1 MKNSTKITNASIESA
16 GLPKDPKYAIAEY
29 IWNGFDAKATGI
41 NIKISSNEL
50 GYIERI
56 SIIDNGEGIDPKLLD
71 HSFGNFLDSLKK
83 TSPKRSSYTRGKKG
97 KGRFSFS
104 LFAARASWH
113 TVIAENNA
121 LEEYNIHIDRDKK
134 EEYEITKPQ
143 ASTADCTGT
152 TVTLHGVFGL
162 NSSTFESDE
171 FTDFLAQEFGW
182 FLHLNKDLGYTIQI
196 NGIPLSYEQI
206 IQESES
212 SSITIYTE
220 KENSYLFKLNYI
232 RWQHSIGD
240 RYYYYFL
247 NSHKTEVAKML
258 SSFNNNA
265 IDYHHSLYVQSPF
278 FDHFEQADILLSNE
292 SNLFSEKEQ
301 QIVYRRL
308 IAELRDLLE
317 RKQKKYIREQAVE
330 IKLKELAQKNIL
342 PYYTE
347 SIADQHRKEC
357 LLKLIQELYIA
368 DPRIFVGIKTDLV
381 RTYLGF
387 LDLLLQTERKGE
399 ILPIIQQAIPLS
411 DKEKERI
418 KILLQ

>member
-29 IWNGFDAKATGI
+29 IWNGFDAKASHI

-50 GYIERI
+50 GYIEQI

-113 TVIAENNA
+113 TIITEENAFKEYSIRIA
-121 LEEYNIHIDRDKK
+121 RDTK
-134 EEYEITKPQ
+134 EVYEITEPQ
-143 ASTADCTGT
+143 NSTADCTGT

-162 NSSTFESDE
+162 NASTFESDE
-171 FTDFLAQEFGW
+171 FIDFLAQEFGW
-182 FLHLNKDLGYTIQI
+182 FLHLNKDLGYTIRI
-196 NGIPLSYEQI
+196 NGTPLSYEQL
-206 IQESES
+206 IQETETT
-212 SSITIYTE
+212 SITFYTE
-220 KENSYLFKLNYI
+220 KENSYLFKINYI
-232 RWQHSIGD
+232 RWKHSIGD
-240 RYYYYFL
+240 RYYYYLL
-247 NSHKTEVAKML
+247 NSQKTEVAKVL

-265 IDYHHSLYVQSPF
+265 IEYHHSVYVESVF
-278 FDHFEQADILLSNE
+278 FDHFEQSDILLSND

-301 QIVYRRL
+301 QVVYRRL

-330 IKLKELAQKNIL
+330 IKLKELVQKQIL
-342 PYYTE
+342 PQYTD
-347 SIADQHRKEC
+347 STPDQQRKET
-357 LLKLIQELYIA
+357 LLKLIRELYIA
-368 DPRIFVGIKTDLV
+368 DPRVFVGIKTDLV
-381 RTYLGF
+381 RTYIGF
-387 LDLLLQTERKGE
+387 LDLLLQTERKTE
-399 ILPIIQQAIPLS
+399 ILPIIQQSIPLS

-418 KILLQ
+418 RLLLK